1 MKKKKRHTL
10 DSVGSIEMIVNQDSG
25 CYLKISSQHLVAI
38 ATDWEGILY
47 NIS

>member
-1 MKKKKRHTL
+1 MKKKKRNTL
-10 DSVGSIEMIVNQDSG
+10 DSVGSIEMMVNQESG
-25 CYLKISSQHLVAI
+25 CTLKPSSQHLVAI